1 MTISLRPT
9 HFFAATL
16 LAGSA
21 LLLSGCM
28 QATSPATGRT
38 FSTSVTEAQENQI
51 GAEEHPKILAEF
63 GGAYAEKPALNTYID
78 SVGQFV
84 AATAERQDV
93 KYTFTVLDSADINA
107 FALPGGYV
115 YITRGLL
122 GLAVNEAEVAGVL
135 GHEIGH
141 VNARHTAERMGQQQ
155 KAQIGATL
163 GTLLGAL
170 LLGDQGGQMAGAL
183 SNEIAADYLGKYS
196 QDQEFEADSLGVR
209 YLKRATYDPQAMATF
224 LSALNADT
232 HLEARLAGNE
242 AAADAYS
249 MKQSHPQTAERVQ
262 QAINQAGPPVPG
274 AMIARNEYLT
284 KIDGILWGDNPQDG
298 VVKGRDFI
306 HPGLRFA
313 FTAPPGFKL
322 ANQPTQVVGQGDNG
336 AMIFDLADGQ
346 VGDLLTYVQSQ
357 WNPKAKIADA
367 QRISINGMEAATGIA
382 QGTVSNQPATF
393 RLIAVRFPDNHVYRM
408 LFAAPTQ
415 AFNSMDGQFGASANS
430 LRQISAA
437 EAAGFKPRRIKV
449 VQVQAGDTI
458 DSLAAKMQ
466 VDEAKVDWFKVIN
479 RLDQGQPLQ
488 AGQLVKIVTY

>member
-1 MTISLRPT
+1 MRVQLVLPT
-9 HFFAATL
+9 LL
-16 LAGSA
+16 LAGTA
-21 LLLSGCM
+21 MLVSGCM

-38 FSTSVTEAQENQI
+38 FSTSISEADEKRI
-51 GAEEHPKILAEF
+51 GSEEHPKILAEF
-63 GGAYAEKPALNTYID
+63 GGAYDERPGLNAYID

-141 VNARHTAERMGQQQ
+141 VNARHSAERMGQQQ

-163 GTLLGAL
+163 GTLLGG
-170 LLGDQGGQMAGAL
+170 LLGGEQGAQMMGSI
-183 SNEIAADYLGKYS
+183 SNEVAGGYLGTYS
-196 QDQEFEADSLGVR
+196 QNQEFEADSLGVR

-224 LSALNADT
+224 LGALNANT
-232 HLEARLAGNE
+232 HLEARLAGNA
-242 AAADAYS
+242 AAADAYNW
-249 MKQSHPQTAERVQ
+249 KQSHPRTPERVQ
-262 QAINQAGPPVPG
+262 QAINQAGPPTPG

-284 KIDGILWGDNPQDG
+284 KIDGMMWGENPQNG

-322 ANQPTQVVGQGDNG
+322 SNQPTKVAGQGNNA
-336 AMIFDLADGQ
+336 AMIFDMAPAN
-346 VGDLLTYVQSQ
+346 VGDLVSYVQSQ
-357 WNPKAKIADA
+357 WNPKAKIENV
-367 QRISINGMEAATGIA
+367 QRIDLNGMEAATGIA
-382 QGTVSNQPATF
+382 QGKVDNQPATF
-393 RLIAVRFPDNHVYRM
+393 RLIAVRFPDNRVYRF

-415 AFNSMDGQFGASANS
+415 SFSSMDGQFGASANS
-430 LRQISAA
+430 FRQISAS
-437 EAAGFKPRRIKV
+437 EAGGYRPKRLQI
-449 VQVQAGDTI
+449 VQVRPGDTI
-458 DSLAAKMQ
+458 DSLAARMQ
-466 VDEAKVDWFKVIN
+466 VDEAKVDWFKVLN
-479 RLDQGQPLQ
+479 RLDGGQPLA
-488 AGQLVKIVTY
+488 AGQFVKIVTY

>member
-1 MTISLRPT
+1 MRSTLFLPT
-9 HFFAATL
+9 FL
-16 LAGSA
+16 LAGTA

-63 GGAYAEKPALNTYID
+63 GGAYAERPALNTYID

-93 KYTFTVLDSADINA
+93 KYTFTVLDSAEINA

-155 KAQIGATL
+155 KAQVGATIA
-163 GTLLGAL
+163 TLLGAIL
-170 LLGDQGGQMAGAL
+170 GGDQGAQMAGAV
-183 SNEIAADYLGKYS
+183 SNEVAADYLGKYS

-242 AAADAYS
+242 AAADTYS
-249 MKQSHPQTAERVQ
+249 MKQSHPQTADRVQ

-274 AMIARNEYLT
+274 AMIARNEFLT
-284 KIDGILWGDNPQDG
+284 KIDGIMWGDNPQEG

-322 ANQPTQVVGQGDNG
+322 KNTATAVIGQSKNAG
-336 AMIFDLADGQ
+336 MIFDMADGT
-346 VGDLLTYVQSQ
+346 VGDLVDYVQTQ
-357 WNPKAKIADA
+357 WNPKAKITDA
-367 QRISINGMEAATGIA
+367 QRININGMEAATGIA
-382 QGTVSNQPATF
+382 HGTINEQPATI
-393 RLIAVRFPDNHVYRM
+393 RLIAVRFPDNHVFRFM
-408 LFAAPTQ
+408 FAAPSQ
-415 AFNSMDGQFGASANS
+415 GFNSQDAQFGATANS
-430 LRQISAA
+430 FRQITAA
-437 EAAGFKPRRIKV
+437 EAGGYKAKRIRIVTVK
-449 VQVQAGDTI
+449 AGDTI
-458 DSLAAKMQ
+458 ESLAANMQ

-488 AGQLVKIVTY
+488 AGQLVKIVSY